1 MNKLGITPQI
11 RGKRAFELFSAMQL
25 FGVKRLLTGRVNEA
39 GKSGKRGA
47 KPSREA
53 GKFSAKIKL
62 DRIFHMDRL
71 ITAGFYPAI

>member
-25 FGVKRLLTGRVNEA
+25 FGVKRLLTGGVNEA
-39 GKSGKRGA
+39 GKSGITGA
-47 KPSREA
+47 GPSRFA

-62 DRIFHMDRL
+62 GRIFCAGRL